1 MSLGLETHTHPHS
14 RVQPQG
20 YPPSTRTVNRLIRI
34 YRDTM
39 YQCYFPFLPEKDLLT
54 RWEDGI
60 SSPSTAS
67 TAEKKGQETSRM
79 LLMALCAVA
88 SQTVSMNA
96 VFDTTLVQG
105 LSARDTDERF
115 YFERAVEMVPK
126 ITTGSSTYK
135 DDDDHNTVSE
145 YEEEGGDGDKALDP
159 LRAFG
164 LLAVYSLRAGTY
176 SNLHTYLSLYHALSA
191 QHNFHDETLWPS
203 SLSLQDIDDRR
214 RLFWCVYRLEIHSA
228 CVLGHPVRMPEASV
242 CVQYP
247 RITPGMSA
255 EMHAWTV
262 GWSYVTDLFR
272 LLEYA
277 ISCLR
282 GARGGNTG
290 GTGRKACLAVLC
302 ERPAPTTLVD
312 SLSQLKTSK
321 PRILRGLGMGELRS
335 NRCMYMSVQIT
346 CTETLVS
353 IMALLY
359 CQAPAWEV
367 MAIAEGFLEEVTR
380 APLIMFK
387 VASSQI
393 VHQLLGVGHML
404 RNASQYENGRYRTEA
419 KRLIMFLGDLVGNLE
434 GDIPSAVGAGERL
447 IRLAEAT
454 SPSSL

>member
-1 MSLGLETHTHPHS
+1 
-14 RVQPQG
+14 
-20 YPPSTRTVNRLIRI
+20 
-34 YRDTM
+34 
-39 YQCYFPFLPEKDLLT
+39 
-54 RWEDGI
+54 
-60 SSPSTAS
+60 
-67 TAEKKGQETSRM
+67 
-79 LLMALCAVA
+79 
-88 SQTVSMNA
+88 
-96 VFDTTLVQG
+96 
-105 LSARDTDERF
+105 
-115 YFERAVEMVPK
+115 
-126 ITTGSSTYK
+126 
-135 DDDDHNTVSE
+135 
-145 YEEEGGDGDKALDP
+145 
-159 LRAFG
+159 
-164 LLAVYSLRAGTY
+164 
-176 SNLHTYLSLYHALSA
+176 
-191 QHNFHDETLWPS
+191 
-203 SLSLQDIDDRR
+203 
-214 RLFWCVYRLEIHSA
+214 
-228 CVLGHPVRMPEASV
+228 
-242 CVQYP
+242 
-247 RITPGMSA
+247 MSA

-312 SLSQLKTSK
+312 SLSQLKASK
-321 PRILRGLGMGELRS
+321 PRILRGLGVGELQS

-367 MAIAEGFLEEVTR
+367 MGIAEGFLEEVTR

-419 KRLIMFLGDLVGNLE
+419 KRLIMFLGDLVGNLG

-447 IRLAEAT
+447 VRLAEAT

>member
-1 MSLGLETHTHPHS
+1 
-14 RVQPQG
+14 
-20 YPPSTRTVNRLIRI
+20 
-34 YRDTM
+34 
-39 YQCYFPFLPEKDLLT
+39 
-54 RWEDGI
+54 
-60 SSPSTAS
+60 
-67 TAEKKGQETSRM
+67 
-79 LLMALCAVA
+79 MALCAVA

-115 YFERAVEMVPK
+115 YFERAVELVPK
-126 ITTGSSTYK
+126 VITGSSTYEG
-135 DDDDHNTVSE
+135 DDDHNTVSE
-145 YEEEGGDGDKALDP
+145 YEGGDGDKALDP
-159 LRAFG
+159 LRTFG

-176 SNLHTYLSLYHALSA
+176 SNLHTHLSLYHALSA

-214 RLFWCVYRLEIHSA
+214 RLFWCVYRLEIHST

-247 RITPGMSA
+247 RITPRMSA

-312 SLSQLKTSK
+312 SLSQLKASK
-321 PRILRGLGMGELRS
+321 PRILRGLGMGELQS

-367 MAIAEGFLEEVTR
+367 MGIAEGFLEEVTR
-380 APLIMFK
+380 APLIIFK

-447 IRLAEAT
+447 VRLAEAT